1 MPCQHGFLRRVV
13 ICLSCVF
20 NRWQRLKIGT
30 RRASCID
37 IRGANVVPSWKLMG
51 ACVLAEAVEE
61 RRRAGW
67 Y

>member
-1 MPCQHGFLRRVV
+1 M
-13 ICLSCVF
+13 SCVF